1 MEKESITELPK
12 TYNPHAVEKRLYDWW
27 EKQGYF
33 APETQF
39 DRGWAS
45 REQRPFVISMPP
57 SNITGELH
65 IGHALVMAIEDMMI
79 RWHRMRGE
87 PTLWL
92 PGNDHASIGTHNV
105 IEQALDRRTADD
117 LLREI
122 GYPLPDDD
130 RPLTRYDLG
139 REWFVRLG
147 WAWKERYGGAINHQ
161 LRRLGA
167 SCDWTRERFTMD
179 EGLSHAVRTA
189 FVQLYHKGLIYRGYY
204 MVNWC
209 PRCLTAVSDLE
220 VIHQEEATHLWHV
233 RYPLLPPPQS
243 WGGPRGGNEW
253 PGAPPFIPP
262 SFGGERGG
270 AEWGSGHW
278 AEGATEW
285 IEVATTRP
293 ETILGD
299 TAVAVNPDDERYAKM
314 VGRTAVL
321 PAIGRH
327 IPIIADQTVDPDFG
341 TGAVKVTPAH
351 DPTDYE
357 IGKRHGLE
365 MPDVLNDDATMS
377 ELAGPYA
384 GQDRYQCRRSMVADL
399 EKEGLLVRIEPHQ
412 HALGHCQ
419 RCDRV
424 IEPRL
429 STQWF
434 VKIKPLAEAAI
445 DAVRDGRITII
456 PERFDKVYFHWMENI
471 RDWCISRQLYW
482 GHRIPVW
489 YCDDCD
495 QLTVTPVLSV
505 SEGMEDPTECQA
517 CGSPNIRQDPDI
529 LDTWFSSALWPF
541 STLGWPDDTE
551 DLRYFYPTTIL
562 ETGYDILFFWVA
574 RMIMMGLECAGDI
587 PFRYVYLHGMVR
599 DERGQKMSR
608 SKHNVIDPL
617 EVIDEYGTDALRFTL
632 LTGSTPGNDVN
643 LSLTRVEANRN
654 FANKMW
660 NAARFVL
667 SQMTNDLGEQ
677 GSGIRD
683 QGPGTRD
690 QGPGS
695 PCSLSL
701 VPNPSNTYCSLPD
714 RWILSRHNRLI
725 HNVTRLMEDWQFGEA
740 GRQIY
745 DFLWGEYCDWFI
757 EMCKIRLYGEN
768 EEARQAAQ
776 QVLVHVLDRT
786 LRLLHPFMPF
796 VTEEIWQYLK
806 GSGIRDKGQGE
817 TSPPFMSRGA
827 EEQRSKGELTPAP
840 QHPITSAQKGGT
852 EGEQWPEA
860 LIVAPWPEAGPTD
873 EAAEAVMA
881 LIMEMVRAIR
891 NARAEYQVEPGRRIE
906 AIIAAGEEYELL
918 TDQRDILVSL
928 ARLDADKLHIAR
940 TLEAKPTQAL
950 ALVVGG
956 VEIYLPLAGMVDLAR
971 ERQRL
976 TAEVEEVAQ
985 AIARSEQL
993 LANEDFLNKAPA
1005 QVVERE
1011 REKLADY
1018 RQRQAKLREQLR
1030 SLT

>member
-1 MEKESITELPK
+1 MELPK
-12 TYNPHAVEKRLYDWW
+12 TYNPHTVEKRLYDWW
-27 EKQGYF
+27 NKQGYF

-39 DRGWAS
+39 EKGLAS
-45 REQRPFVISMPP
+45 REQKPFVISMPP

-65 IGHALVMAIEDMMI
+65 IGHALVMAVEDLMI

-105 IEQALDRRTADD
+105 IEQALDNRTADD

-130 RPLTRYDLG
+130 GPLTRYDLG

-147 WAWKERYGGAINHQ
+147 WAWKERYGGVINRQ

-167 SCDWTRERFTMD
+167 SCDWKRERFTMD
-179 EGLSHAVRTA
+179 EGLSRAVRA
-189 FVQLYHKGLIYRGYY
+189 SFVQLYNKGLIYRGYY

-209 PRCLTAVSDLE
+209 PRCGTAVSDLE

-233 RYPLLPPPQS
+233 RYPLVGDG
-243 WGGPRGGNEW
+243 WE
-253 PGAPPFIPP
+253 GAPPLSPP
-262 SFGGERGG
+262 KLGGMKGG
-270 AEWGSGHW
+270 AEWGSGRW
-278 AEGATEW
+278 AEGATDW

-299 TAVAVNPDDERYAKM
+299 TAVAVNPDDERYAEV

-321 PAIGRH
+321 PAIGRR
-327 IPIIADQTVDPDFG
+327 IPVIADSVVDPDFG

-357 IGKRHGLE
+357 IGTRHGLE
-365 MPDVLNDDATMS
+365 MPDVMNDDATMS
-377 ELAGPYA
+377 DLAGPYA
-384 GQDRYQCRRSMVADL
+384 GQGIYECRRNLVADL
-399 EKEGLLVRIEPHQ
+399 EKEGLLVRIEDHQ

-434 VKIKPLAEAAI
+434 VKIKPLADAAI
-445 DAVRDGRITII
+445 AAVRDGRIRII
-456 PERFDKVYFHWMENI
+456 PERFNKVYFHWMENI

-489 YCDDCD
+489 YCDNCD
-495 QLTVTPVLSV
+495 EITVTL
-505 SEGMEDPTECQA
+505 EDPTSCQA
-517 CGSPNIRQDPDI
+517 CGSTNVRQDPDI

-551 DLRYFYPTTIL
+551 DLRYFYPTTLL

-574 RMIMMGLECAGDI
+574 RMIMMGLECAGDV
-587 PFRYVYLHGMVR
+587 PFHYVYLHGMVR
-599 DERGQKMSR
+599 DGQGQKMSR
-608 SKHNVIDPL
+608 SKGNVVDPL
-617 EVIDEYGTDALRFTL
+617 EVMDEYGTDALRFTL

-660 NAARFVL
+660 NATRFVVSNL
-667 SQMTNDLGEQ
+667 Q
-677 GSGIRD
+677 
-683 QGPGTRD
+683 
-690 QGPGS
+690 S
-695 PCSLSL
+695 PTSNLQPPI
-701 VPNPSNTYCSLPD
+701 PNIQLPE

-725 HNVTRLMEDWQFGEA
+725 AEVTRLFEDYNFGEA

-757 EMCKIRLYGEN
+757 EMSKIRLYGDD
-768 EEARQAAQ
+768 EEAQDTAR
-776 QVLVHVLDRT
+776 QVLVYVLDRT
-786 LRLLHPFMPF
+786 MRLLHPFMPF
-796 VTEEIWQYLK
+796 VTEEIWQHL
-806 GSGIRDKGQGE
+806 
-817 TSPPFMSRGA
+817 P
-827 EEQRSKGELTPAP
+827 
-840 QHPITSAQKGGT
+840 H
-852 EGEQWPEA
+852 EGEA
-860 LIVAPWPEAGPTD
+860 LIVAPWPEAGPMD
-873 EAAEAVMA
+873 EEAEAKMA
-881 LIMEMVRAIR
+881 LIMEIVRAIR
-891 NARAEYQVEPGRRIE
+891 NARAEYKVEPGRRIE

-918 TDQRDILVSL
+918 SGQKDILITT
-928 ARLDADKLHIAR
+928 ARLDANNLHIAR
-940 TLEAKPTQAL
+940 TLEMKPPQAL

-976 TAEVEEVAQ
+976 NAEIEEVTKG
-985 AIARSEQL
+985 IAGSEKL
-993 LANEDFLNKAPA
+993 LANEDFLAKAPA
-1005 QVVERE
+1005 QVVNRE
-1011 REKLADY
+1011 QEKLAGY
-1018 RQRQAKLREQLR
+1018 RQRQAKLQERLR
-1030 SLT
+1030 SLQV

>member
-1 MEKESITELPK
+1 MERESITGLPK
-12 TYNPHAVEKRLYDWW
+12 TYDPHLTEKRLYDWW
-27 EKQGYF
+27 EQQGYF
-33 APETQF
+33 APESQF
-39 DRGWAS
+39 EKGLAS
-45 REQRPFVISMPP
+45 REQKPFVISMPP

-65 IGHALVMAIEDMMI
+65 IGHALVMAIEDLMI

-92 PGNDHASIGTHNV
+92 PGSDHASIGTHNV
-105 IEQALDRRTADD
+105 IEQALEKRTADD

-139 REWFVRLG
+139 RDWFVRLG
-147 WAWKERYGGAINHQ
+147 WAWKERYGGTINHQ

-167 SCDWTRERFTMD
+167 SCDWKRERFTMD
-179 EGLSHAVRTA
+179 AGLSRAVRA
-189 FVQLYHKGLIYRGYY
+189 IFVQLYEKGLIYRGYY

-209 PRCLTAVSDLE
+209 SRCGTAVSDLE
-220 VIHQEEATHLWHV
+220 VIHQDEATHLWYV
-233 RYPLLPPPQS
+233 RYPLI
-243 WGGPRGGNEW
+243 GNGWE
-253 PGAPPFIPP
+253 GAPPLSPP
-262 SFGGERGG
+262 KRCPELVEGLGRMKGG
-270 AEWGSGHW
+270 AGWGSGRW
-278 AEGATEW
+278 AEGAAEW

-299 TAVAVNPDDERYAKM
+299 TAVAVNPDDERYADM
-314 VGRTAVL
+314 VGRVAVL
-321 PAIGRH
+321 PAIGRRM
-327 IPIIADQTVDPDFG
+327 PVIADSVVDPDFG

-365 MPDVLNDDATMS
+365 MPDVMNDDATMS

-384 GQDRYQCRRSMVADL
+384 GQGIYECRRNIVADL
-399 EKEGLLVRIEPHQ
+399 EKEGLLVRIEDHQ

-419 RCDRV
+419 RCDQV

-434 VKIKPLAEAAI
+434 VRIKPLAEAAI
-445 DAVRDGRITII
+445 DAVRDGRISII
-456 PERFDKVYFHWMENI
+456 PKRFDKVYFHWMENI

-495 QLTVTPVLSV
+495 ELIVTID
-505 SEGMEDPTECQA
+505 DPTSCPA
-517 CGSPNIRQDPDI
+517 CGSSNVRQDPDI
-529 LDTWFSSALWPF
+529 LDTWFSSGLWPF

-551 DLRYFYPTTIL
+551 DLRYFYPTTVL

-574 RMIMMGLECAGDI
+574 RMIMMGLECAGDV
-587 PFRYVYLHGMVR
+587 PFHYVYLHGMVR
-599 DERGQKMSR
+599 DGQGQKMSR
-608 SKHNVIDPL
+608 SKGNVIDPL

-660 NAARFVL
+660 NATRFVL
-667 SQMTNDLGEQ
+667 SALATKRPG
-677 GSGIRD
+677 D
-683 QGPGTRD
+683 QAFQPLDAETLRCYD
-690 QGPGS
+690 A
-695 PCSLSL
+695 L
-701 VPNPSNTYCSLPD
+701 TLPD

-725 HNVTRLMEDWQFGEA
+725 GNVTRLMENWQFGEA

-745 DFLWGEYCDWFI
+745 DFVWGEYCDWFLEI
-757 EMCKIRLYGEN
+757 SKIRLYGDDD
-768 EEARQAAQ
+768 EAKNTTR
-776 QVLVHVLDRT
+776 QVLVHVLDGAM
-786 LRLLHPFMPF
+786 RLLHPYMPF
-796 VTEEIWQYLK
+796 VTEEIWQRL
-806 GSGIRDKGQGE
+806 
-817 TSPPFMSRGA
+817 P
-827 EEQRSKGELTPAP
+827 
-840 QHPITSAQKGGT
+840 H
-852 EGEQWPEA
+852 EGEA

-873 EAAEAVMA
+873 EAAEAQMA
-881 LIMEMVRAIR
+881 LIMEIVRAIR
-891 NARAEYQVEPGRRIE
+891 NARAEYKVEPGRRIE

-918 TDQRDILVSL
+918 SGQRDILVTT

-940 TLEAKPTQAL
+940 TLEEKPAQAV
-950 ALVVGG
+950 ALVVGD
-956 VEIYLPLAGMVDLAR
+956 VEVYLPLAGMVDLAK

-976 TAEVEEVAQ
+976 NAEIEEVTKG
-985 AIARSEQL
+985 IAASERL
-993 LANEDFLNKAPA
+993 LANEDFLAKAPA

-1011 REKLADY
+1011 RNKLAGY
-1018 RQRQAKLREQLR
+1018 RQRQAKLQERLQ

>member
-1 MEKESITELPK
+1 MEEGSITEFPK
-12 TYNPHAVEKRLYDWW
+12 TYNPHTVEKRLYDWW
-27 EKQGYF
+27 NQQGYF

-39 DRGWAS
+39 ERGWAS
-45 REQRPFVISMPP
+45 REQKPFVISMPP

-65 IGHALVMAIEDMMI
+65 IGHALVMALEDLMI

-105 IEQALDRRTADD
+105 IEQALDKRTADD

-139 REWFVRLG
+139 RDWFVRLG
-147 WAWKERYGGAINHQ
+147 WAWKEHYGGAINRQ

-167 SCDWTRERFTMD
+167 SCDWKRERFTMD
-179 EGLSHAVRTA
+179 EGLSRAVRTA
-189 FVQLYHKGLIYRGYY
+189 FVQLYNKGLIYRGYY

-209 PRCLTAVSDLE
+209 PRCGTAVSDLE
-220 VIHQEEATHLWHV
+220 VIHQEEATHLWYV
-233 RYPLLPPPQS
+233 RYPLIGDGWEGPP
-243 WGGPRGGNEW
+243 
-253 PGAPPFIPP
+253 
-262 SFGGERGG
+262 
-270 AEWGSGHW
+270 AEWDSGRW

-299 TAVAVNPDDERYAKM
+299 TAVAVNPDDERYTEM
-314 VGRTAVL
+314 VGRIAVL

-327 IPIIADQTVDPDFG
+327 IPIIADPAVDPDFG

-357 IGKRHGLE
+357 IGRRHGLG
-365 MPDVLNDDATMS
+365 MPDVMNDDATMS

-384 GQDRYQCRRSMVADL
+384 GQGTYECRRNIVTDL
-399 EKEGLLVRIEPHQ
+399 EKEGLLVRIEDHQ

-445 DAVRDGRITII
+445 DAVRDGRIHII
-456 PERFDKVYFHWMENI
+456 PERFNKVYFHWMENI

-495 QLTVTPVLSV
+495 ELTVT
-505 SEGMEDPTECQA
+505 MEDPTSCQA
-517 CGSPNIRQDPDI
+517 CGSTNIRQDPDI

-551 DLRYFYPTTIL
+551 DLRTFYPTTVL

-587 PFRYVYLHGMVR
+587 PFHYVYLHGMVR
-599 DERGQKMSR
+599 DEWGQKMSR
-608 SKHNVIDPL
+608 SKGNTIDPL
-617 EVIDEYGTDALRFTL
+617 EVIDEYGSDALRFTL
-632 LTGSTPGNDVN
+632 LTGSTPGSDVN
-643 LSLTRVEANRN
+643 LSLTRVESNRN

-660 NAARFVL
+660 NAARFVISALAAKRL
-667 SQMTNDLGEQ
+667 SDQAFQPFDAETPR
-677 GSGIRD
+677 RD
-683 QGPGTRD
+683 D
-690 QGPGS
+690 A
-695 PCSLSL
+695 LM
-701 VPNPSNTYCSLPD
+701 LPD

-725 HNVTRLMEDWQFGEA
+725 SNVTRLMEDWQFGEA

-745 DFLWGEYCDWFI
+745 DFLWGEYCDWFLEI
-757 EMCKIRLYGEN
+757 SKIRLYGED
-768 EEARQAAQ
+768 EEPKDTVR

-796 VTEEIWQYLK
+796 VTEEIWQHLK
-806 GSGIRDKGQGE
+806 RSGTR
-817 TSPPFMSRGA
+817 
-827 EEQRSKGELTPAP
+827 
-840 QHPITSAQKGGT
+840 
-852 EGEQWPEA
+852 EQWPEA
-860 LIVAPWPEAGPTD
+860 LIVAPWPEAGPMD
-873 EAAEAVMA
+873 EAAEAEMA

-906 AIIAAGEEYELL
+906 AIIATGEEYELL
-918 TDQRDILVSL
+918 TDQRDTLVSL
-928 ARLDADKLHIAR
+928 ARLNADKLHIAR
-940 TLEAKPTQAL
+940 TLETKPTQAL

-956 VEIYLPLAGMVDLAR
+956 VEIYLPLAGMVDLAK

-976 TAEVEEVAQ
+976 TAEIEEVSKG
-985 AIARSEQL
+985 IAGSEKL
-993 LANEDFLNKAPA
+993 LTNEDFLAKAPA

-1011 REKLADY
+1011 RDKLSDY
-1018 RQRQAKLREQLR
+1018 RQRQAKLQERLR
-1030 SLT
+1030 SLQD

>member
-1 MEKESITELPK
+1 MELPK

-27 EKQGYF
+27 NQQGYF

-39 DRGWAS
+39 EHGWAS
-45 REQRPFVISMPP
+45 REQKPFVISMPP
-57 SNITGELH
+57 SNVTGELH
-65 IGHALVMAIEDMMI
+65 IGHALVMAIEDLMI

-105 IEQALDRRTADD
+105 IEQALDNRTADD

-130 RPLTRYDLG
+130 DGKPRLPLTRYDLE
-139 REWFVRLG
+139 RDWFVRLG
-147 WAWKERYGGAINHQ
+147 WAWTERYGGAINHQ

-167 SCDWTRERFTMD
+167 SCDWERERFTMD
-179 EGLSHAVRTA
+179 EGLSHAVRA
-189 FVQLYHKGLIYRGYY
+189 SFVQLYKKSLIYRGYY

-209 PRCLTAVSDLE
+209 PRCGTAVSDLE
-220 VIHQEEATHLWHV
+220 VIHQDEVTHLWYV
-233 RYPLLPPPQS
+233 RYPLTSDKWQ
-243 WGGPRGGNEW
+243 GTRDK
-253 PGAPPFIPP
+253 
-262 SFGGERGG
+262 
-270 AEWGSGHW
+270 WGSGRW
-278 AEGATEW
+278 AVGATEW

-299 TAVAVNPDDERYAKM
+299 TAVAVNPDDERYTKI

-321 PAIGRH
+321 PAIGRL
-327 IPIIADQTVDPDFG
+327 IPIIADAVVDPDFG

-357 IGKRHGLE
+357 IGTRHGLE
-365 MPDVLNDDATMS
+365 MPDVMNDDATMS

-384 GQDRYQCRRSMVADL
+384 GQGTYECRRNIVADL
-399 EKEGLLVRIEPHQ
+399 EKEGLLVRIEDHQ

-419 RCDRV
+419 RCDQV

-434 VKIKPLAEAAI
+434 VRIKPLAEAAI
-445 DAVRDGRITII
+445 DAVRDGRIRII
-456 PERFDKVYFHWMENI
+456 PERFSKVYFHWMENI

-495 QLTVTPVLSV
+495 ELTVT
-505 SEGMEDPTECQA
+505 MEDPTSCQA
-517 CGSPNIRQDPDI
+517 CGSTNIRQDPDI

-541 STLGWPDDTE
+541 STLGWPDDTA
-551 DLRYFYPTTIL
+551 DLRYFYPTTVL

-587 PFRYVYLHGMVR
+587 PFHYVYLHGMVR
-599 DERGQKMSR
+599 DERSQKMSR
-608 SKHNVIDPL
+608 SKGTGVDPL
-617 EVIDEYGTDALRFTL
+617 EVMDEYGTDALRFTL

-654 FANKMW
+654 FANKIW
-660 NAARFVL
+660 NATRFVISVLAAKRL
-667 SQMTNDLGEQ
+667 SGQAFQPLNAETLRRHDAMT
-677 GSGIRD
+677 
-683 QGPGTRD
+683 
-690 QGPGS
+690 
-695 PCSLSL
+695 LS
-701 VPNPSNTYCSLPD
+701 D

-725 HNVTRLMEDWQFGEA
+725 ENVTRLMEDWQFGEA

-745 DFLWGEYCDWFI
+745 DFLWGEYCDWFL
-757 EMCKIRLYGEN
+757 EMSKIRLYGED
-768 EEARQAAQ
+768 EEAKDTAR
-776 QVLVHVLDRT
+776 QVLVHVFDRT

-796 VTEEIWQYLK
+796 VTEEIWQHL
-806 GSGIRDKGQGE
+806 
-817 TSPPFMSRGA
+817 P
-827 EEQRSKGELTPAP
+827 
-840 QHPITSAQKGGT
+840 H
-852 EGEQWPEA
+852 EGEA
-860 LIVAPWPEAGPTD
+860 LIVAPWPEAGPMD
-873 EAAEAVMA
+873 EAAEAQMA
-881 LIMEMVRAIR
+881 LIMEIVRAIR
-891 NARAEYQVEPGRRIE
+891 NARAEQKVEPGRRIE

-918 TDQRDILVSL
+918 SGQRDILITS
-928 ARLDADKLHIAR
+928 ARLDADRLHIAR
-940 TLEAKPTQAL
+940 TLEEKPAQAL

-956 VEIYLPLAGMVDLAR
+956 VEVYLPLAGMVDLEK

-976 TAEVEEVAQ
+976 SAEIKEVTQ
-985 AIARSEQL
+985 AIARSERL
-993 LANEDFLNKAPA
+993 LANEDFLAKAPA

-1011 REKLADY
+1011 REKLASY
-1018 RQRQAKLREQLR
+1018 RQRQAKLQERLE
-1030 SLT
+1030 SLQASP

>member
-1 MEKESITELPK
+1 MELPK
-12 TYNPHAVEKRLYDWW
+12 TYNPHDVEKRLYDWW
-27 EKQGYF
+27 NQQGYF

-39 DRGWAS
+39 ERGWAS
-45 REQRPFVISMPP
+45 REQKPFVISMPP
-57 SNITGELH
+57 NNITGELH
-65 IGHALVMAIEDMMI
+65 IGHALVMAIEDMMV
-79 RWHRMRGE
+79 RWYRMRGE

-105 IEQALDRRTADD
+105 IEQALEKRTADD

-130 RPLTRYDLG
+130 GGKPRSPLTRYDLG

-147 WAWKERYGGAINHQ
+147 WAWTERYGGTINRQ

-167 SCDWTRERFTMD
+167 SCDWKRERFTMD
-179 EGLSHAVRTA
+179 EGLSRAVRA
-189 FVQLYHKGLIYRGYY
+189 SFVQLYEKGLIYRGYY

-209 PRCLTAVSDLE
+209 SRCGTAVSDLE
-220 VIHQEEATHLWHV
+220 VIHQYEATHLWYV
-233 RYPLLPPPQS
+233 RYPLIGDGWEGPPV
-243 WGGPRGGNEW
+243 
-253 PGAPPFIPP
+253 
-262 SFGGERGG
+262 
-270 AEWGSGHW
+270 EWGSGRW

-299 TAVAVNPDDERYAKM
+299 TAVAVNPADERYAGL
-314 VGRTAVL
+314 VGRTAIL
-321 PAIGRH
+321 PAIGRR
-327 IPIIADQTVDPDFG
+327 IPIIADSVVDPDFG

-357 IGKRHGLE
+357 IGTRHGLE
-365 MPDVLNDDATMS
+365 MPDVMNDDATMS

-384 GQDRYQCRRSMVADL
+384 GQGTYDCRRNIVDDL
-399 EKEGLLVRIEPHQ
+399 GKEGLLVRIKDHQ

-419 RCDRV
+419 RCDQV

-434 VKIKPLAEAAI
+434 VKIKPLAEVAI
-445 DAVRDGRITII
+445 DAVRDGRIRII
-456 PERFDKVYFHWMENI
+456 PERFNKVYFHWMENI

-495 QLTVTPVLSV
+495 ELTVT
-505 SEGMEDPTECQA
+505 MEDPTECQT
-517 CGSPNIRQDPDI
+517 CGSANIRQDPDI

-551 DLRYFYPTTIL
+551 DLRTFYPTTIL

-587 PFRYVYLHGMVR
+587 PFHYIYLHGMVR
-599 DERGQKMSR
+599 DEHGQKMSR
-608 SKHNVIDPL
+608 SKGNTIDPL
-617 EVIDEYGTDALRFTL
+617 EVIDEYGSDALRFTL

-654 FANKMW
+654 FANKIW

-667 SQMTNDLGEQ
+667 GVLGPMSEVRGQTLDLGRRTSDL
-677 GSGIRD
+677 G
-683 QGPGTRD
+683 
-690 QGPGS
+690 
-695 PCSLSL
+695 LA
-701 VPNPSNTYCSLPD
+701 D

-725 HNVTRLMEDWQFGEA
+725 RNVTRLMEDWQFGEA

-757 EMCKIRLYGEN
+757 EISKIRLYGED
-768 EEARQAAQ
+768 EEAKDTAQ
-776 QVLVHVLDRT
+776 QVLIHVFDRT

-796 VTEEIWQYLK
+796 VTEEIWQHLK
-806 GSGIRDKGQGE
+806 GA
-817 TSPPFMSRGA
+817 GA
-827 EEQRSKGELTPAP
+827 RA
-840 QHPITSAQKGGT
+840 
-852 EGEQWPEA
+852 QWPEA
-860 LIVAPWPEAGPTD
+860 LIVAPWPEPGPTD
-873 EAAEAVMA
+873 EAAEADMA
-881 LIMEMVRAIR
+881 LIMEIVRAIR
-891 NARAEYQVEPGRRIE
+891 NARAEYKVEPGRRIE
-906 AIIAAGEEYELL
+906 AIIAASEEYELL
-918 TDQRDILVSL
+918 FGQKDILITL
-928 ARLDADKLHIAR
+928 AHLDADKLHIAR
-940 TLEAKPTQAL
+940 TLETKPTQAL

-956 VEIYLPLAGMVDLAR
+956 VEVYLPLAGMVDLAK

-976 TAEVEEVAQ
+976 TTEIEEV
-985 AIARSEQL
+985 IEGITRSEKL
-993 LANEDFLNKAPA
+993 LANEDFLSKAPEP
-1005 QVVERE
+1005 VVQRE
-1011 REKLADY
+1011 RDKLADY
-1018 RQRQAKLREQLR
+1018 HQRQAKLQERLE
-1030 SLT
+1030 SLQG

>member
-1 MEKESITELPK
+1 MERESIMGLPK
-12 TYNPHAVEKRLYDWW
+12 TYDPHLTEKRLYDWW
-27 EKQGYF
+27 NQQGYF

-39 DRGWAS
+39 ERGWAS

-65 IGHALVMAIEDMMI
+65 IGHALVMSIEDMMI

-105 IEQALDRRTADD
+105 IEQALDKRTADD
-117 LLREI
+117 LLQEI

-139 REWFVRLG
+139 RDWFVRLG
-147 WAWKERYGGAINHQ
+147 WAWKERYGGTINHQ

-189 FVQLYHKGLIYRGYY
+189 FVQLYNKGLIYRGYY

-209 PRCLTAVSDLE
+209 PRCGTAVSDLE
-220 VIHQEEATHLWHV
+220 VIHQDEATHLWYV
-233 RYPLLPPPQS
+233 RYPLIGNG
-243 WGGPRGGNEW
+243 WEGP
-253 PGAPPFIPP
+253 
-262 SFGGERGG
+262 S
-270 AEWGSGHW
+270 AEWGSGRW

-299 TAVAVNPDDERYAKM
+299 TAVAVNPDDERYAEV

-321 PAIGRH
+321 PAIGRR
-327 IPIIADQTVDPDFG
+327 IPIIADSVVDPDFG

-357 IGKRHGLE
+357 IGRRHGLE
-365 MPDVLNDDATMS
+365 MPDVMNDDATMS

-384 GQDRYQCRRSMVADL
+384 GQGTYGCRRNIVADL
-399 EKEGLLVRIEPHQ
+399 EKEGLLVRIEDHQ

-445 DAVRDGRITII
+445 DAVRDGRIRII
-456 PERFDKVYFHWMENI
+456 PERFNKVYFHWMENI

-495 QLTVTPVLSV
+495 ELTVT
-505 SEGMEDPTECQA
+505 MEDPTSCQA
-517 CGSPNIRQDPDI
+517 CGSTNIRQDPDI

-587 PFRYVYLHGMVR
+587 PFHYVYLHGMVR
-599 DERGQKMSR
+599 DEYSQKMSR
-608 SKHNVIDPL
+608 SKGNVIDPL
-617 EVIDEYGTDALRFTL
+617 EVIDEYGSDALRFTL

-667 SQMTNDLGEQ
+667 SQMTNDQIPNLNWSISNIQ
-677 GSGIRD
+677 
-683 QGPGTRD
+683 
-690 QGPGS
+690 S
-695 PCSLSL
+695 PI
-701 VPNPSNTYCSLPD
+701 PNIQLPE
-714 RWILSRHNRLI
+714 RWIISRHNRLI
-725 HNVTRLMEDWQFGEA
+725 QNVTRLMEDWQFGEA

-757 EMCKIRLYGEN
+757 EISKIRLYGED
-768 EEARQAAQ
+768 EEAKDTAR

-796 VTEEIWQYLK
+796 VTEEIWQHLK
-806 GSGIRDKGQGE
+806 GSGTR
-817 TSPPFMSRGA
+817 
-827 EEQRSKGELTPAP
+827 
-840 QHPITSAQKGGT
+840 
-852 EGEQWPEA
+852 EQWPEA

-873 EAAEAVMA
+873 EAAEAAMA

-906 AIIAAGEEYELL
+906 AIIAADEEYELL
-918 TDQRDILVSL
+918 SSQRDILVTT
-928 ARLDADKLHIAR
+928 ARLDAEKLRIAR
-940 TLEAKPTQAL
+940 TLETKPTQAL

-956 VEIYLPLAGMVDLAR
+956 MEVYLPLAGMVDLAK

-976 TAEVEEVAQ
+976 NAEIEEVTKG
-985 AIARSEQL
+985 IAGSEKL
-993 LANEDFLNKAPA
+993 LANQDFLAKAPE

-1011 REKLADY
+1011 RDKLADY
-1018 RQRQAKLREQLR
+1018 HQRQAKLQERLR
-1030 SLT
+1030 SLQS

>member
-1 MEKESITELPK
+1 
-12 TYNPHAVEKRLYDWW
+12 
-27 EKQGYF
+27 
-33 APETQF
+33 
-39 DRGWAS
+39 
-45 REQRPFVISMPP
+45 
-57 SNITGELH
+57 
-65 IGHALVMAIEDMMI
+65 
-79 RWHRMRGE
+79 
-87 PTLWL
+87 
-92 PGNDHASIGTHNV
+92 
-105 IEQALDRRTADD
+105 
-117 LLREI
+117 
-122 GYPLPDDD
+122 
-130 RPLTRYDLG
+130 
-139 REWFVRLG
+139 
-147 WAWKERYGGAINHQ
+147 
-161 LRRLGA
+161 
-167 SCDWTRERFTMD
+167 
-179 EGLSHAVRTA
+179 
-189 FVQLYHKGLIYRGYY
+189 
-204 MVNWC
+204 
-209 PRCLTAVSDLE
+209 
-220 VIHQEEATHLWHV
+220 
-233 RYPLLPPPQS
+233 
-243 WGGPRGGNEW
+243 
-253 PGAPPFIPP
+253 
-262 SFGGERGG
+262 
-270 AEWGSGHW
+270 
-278 AEGATEW
+278 
-285 IEVATTRP
+285 
-293 ETILGD
+293 
-299 TAVAVNPDDERYAKM
+299 VAVNPDDDRYAAV
-314 VGRTAVL
+314 VGRTAVV
-321 PAIGRH
+321 PAIGRRV
-327 IPIIADQTVDPDFG
+327 PIIADPAVDPDFG

-384 GQDRYQCRRSMVADL
+384 GQDRYECRRNLVADL
-399 EKEGLLVRIEPHQ
+399 EKEGLLVRIEDYQ

-419 RCDRV
+419 RCNRV

-434 VKIKPLAEAAI
+434 VKIQPLADAALA
-445 DAVRDGRITII
+445 AVQDGRIKII
-456 PERFDKVYFHWMENI
+456 PERFNKVYYNWMENI

-495 QLTVTPVLSV
+495 ALTVTI
-505 SEGMEDPTECQA
+505 ENPTECQA
-517 CGSPNIRQDPDI
+517 CGSTRIHQDPDI

-599 DERGQKMSR
+599 DGQGQKMSR
-608 SKHNVIDPL
+608 SKGNVVDPL
-617 EVIDEYGTDALRFTL
+617 EVMDEYGTDALRFTL

-660 NAARFVL
+660 NAARFVIGVL
-667 SQMTNDLGEQ
+667 GPTSEVRNQISDLGL
-677 GSGIRD
+677 
-683 QGPGTRD
+683 GTLD
-690 QGPGS
+690 LG
-695 PCSLSL
+695 
-701 VPNPSNTYCSLPD
+701 LPD

-725 HNVTRLMEDWQFGEA
+725 QNVTRLMEEWQFGEA

-757 EMCKIRLYGEN
+757 EMSKIRLYGED
-768 EEARQAAQ
+768 EEARETAQ

-806 GSGIRDKGQGE
+806 GSGNQEIRESGNQVGATPD
-817 TSPPFMSRGA
+817 SPIPDS
-827 EEQRSKGELTPAP
+827 L
-840 QHPITSAQKGGT
+840 IT
-852 EGEQWPEA
+852 EA
-860 LIVAPWPEAGPTD
+860 LIMAPWPEPGPTD
-873 EAAEAVMA
+873 EAAEAAMA

-891 NARAEYQVEPGRRIE
+891 NARAEYAVEPGRRIE
-906 AIIAAGEEYELL
+906 AIIASGEEYDLL
-918 TDQRDILVSL
+918 TDQKDILVSL

-956 VEIYLPLAGMVDLAR
+956 VEIYLPLAGMVDLEK

-976 TAEVEEVAQ
+976 TVEIEEVAKG
-985 AIARSEQL
+985 IASSEKL

-1011 REKLADY
+1011 RDKLAGY
-1018 RQRQAKLREQLR
+1018 YQRQAKLQERFR
-1030 SLT
+1030 SLQS